1 MTTVVLAAAVA
12 NRHRLGGSIWVR
24 RSWATALQRLGFEV
38 FLLDEL
44 SPDGTPDAFAETTNE
59 LGVDGA
65 LLEGDTVHGCGRDEL
80 LERLDDAALLVNLG
94 GHLRNRE
101 LLRRPRVRAFV
112 DLDPG
117 YTQIWHAQ
125 GHDVGLAGHDH
136 YFTRRHERRDP
147 EPGRCR
153 AETSTGARSA
163 SRSCS
168 RTGRSPTGSFT
179 SFTTVGSWRG
189 AFGPVEWQGRSY
201 GLKAHQFRRFA
212 TLPETVGL
220 PFEVALAIDA
230 ADARDRELLESGGWR
245 LRDPGERRDHG
256 RVRPLRVDLRRRVLA
271 RPGRLRLDHERLVQ
285 RPHASAT
292 SPAAGPPSC
301 RTPASSKHCRSG
313 TDCSP
318 SERSSEAADCARDV
332 VARYATH
339 REAAR
344 AIAEEFF
351 SPEAA
356 LAPLLD
362 ATGVTP

>member
-1 MTTVVLAAAVA
+1 M
-12 NRHRLGGSIWVR
+12 R
-24 RSWATALQRLGFEV
+24 RSWATALKRLGFEV

-44 SPDGTPDAFAETTNE
+44 SPDGTPEAFAETTNE
-59 LGVDGA
+59 LGVDGV
-65 LLEGDTVHGCGRDEL
+65 LLEGDKVYGHGRDEL
-80 LERLDDAALLVNLG
+80 LDRLDDAALLINLG

-136 YFTRRHERRDP
+136 YFSVGTNVGTP
-147 EPGRCR
+147 
-153 AETSTGARSA
+153 AWTL
-163 SRSCS
+163 
-168 RTGRSPTGSFT
+168 PTADVNWRPIRQPVVLEDWPVSEGNFT
-179 SFTTVGSWRG
+179 SFSTVGSWRG

-201 GLKAHQFRRFA
+201 GPKAHQFRRFA
-212 TLPETVGL
+212 TLPEIVGL
-220 PFEVALAIDA
+220 PFEAALAMDV
-230 ADARDRELLESGGWR
+230 ADARDRELLASGGWR
-245 LRDPGERRDHG
+245 LRDPGE
-256 RVRPLRVDLRRRVLA
+256 LA
-271 RPGRLRLDHERLVQ
+271 TMDKFARYISISGAEF
-285 RPHASAT
+285 
-292 SPAAGPPSC
+292 SPAQDVYVSTTSGWFSDRSVHYLASGRPVVVQDTGLEQALPLGEGLLAF
-301 RTPASSKHCRSG
+301 RTLR
-313 TDCSP
+313 
-318 SERSSEAADCARDV
+318 EAADRVRDV

-362 ATGVTP
+362 ATGLTP